1 MYKRYVIRA
10 VSIIFAAFVLLS
22 FAAVVSFTS
31 DGAPPPSFQ
40 KIKEDYRNSE
50 AILLD
55 RHGDV
60 IHELRID
67 QEGRRLD
74 WTAFKDISPSL
85 VTAVIRAEDKRF
97 YSHTG
102 MDWNAVG
109 ASIVNRI
116 TGGKARGASTITMQ
130 LAAKLKKDTRPQ
142 GMRRN
147 LQEKWRQMKAARQ
160 IEKSWTKEEILEGYL
175 NLVTFRGEIQGIAA
189 AARGLFDK
197 EPSGLNETESLIL
210 ASLIPSTHASLDQ
223 ISRRACRLG
232 STLASGVSSDEIE
245 ALVYERLGRPY
256 MVRPQIAL
264 APHVARILLKES
276 GESVRTTLD
285 GALQR
290 HVYEI
295 LNRRVGELKGR
306 NVQDGAVLVVDNATG
321 DVLAYVGNT
330 GPSSSAPHVDGIR
343 AVRQAG
349 STLKPFLYALA
360 IEKRLL
366 TAASMVEDTPLQI
379 STPTGLY
386 IPENYGNN
394 YLGIVSVR
402 TALSSSLNT
411 PAVRT
416 LLVVGIEPFVEMLK
430 RLGFASIRRGADYYG
445 FSIALG
451 SVDINLYE
459 LVNAYR
465 TLARGG
471 KSGELRFS
479 PDAKGMASRQMI
491 DPDAAFII
499 SCILADRESRSAT
512 FGLENVL
519 STRFW
524 TAVKTGTSK
533 DMRDNWCIGY
543 SAKYT
548 VGVWIGNFTGEPMW
562 NVTGVSGAAPV
573 WLEVMNLLHAGGGSG
588 AQKPTTGVVARR
600 VQFKDGVEPE
610 RLEWFLKGS
619 EPETVITA
627 NDRYGK
633 PRIMYPA
640 SRSIISID
648 PDIPEENQSV
658 TFKAEPVGVKFEWLL
673 NKRPLS
679 ASTTDTLLWKP
690 ERGDYVLSIMDQEHA
705 ILDSVTF
712 VVR

>member
-1 MYKRYVIRA
+1 
-10 VSIIFAAFVLLS
+10 
-22 FAAVVSFTS
+22 
-31 DGAPPPSFQ
+31 
-40 KIKEDYRNSE
+40 
-50 AILLD
+50 
-55 RHGDV
+55 
-60 IHELRID
+60 
-67 QEGRRLD
+67 
-74 WTAFKDISPSL
+74 
-85 VTAVIRAEDKRF
+85 
-97 YSHTG
+97 
-102 MDWNAVG
+102 
-109 ASIVNRI
+109 
-116 TGGKARGASTITMQ
+116 
-130 LAAKLKKDTRPQ
+130 
-142 GMRRN
+142 
-147 LQEKWRQMKAARQ
+147 
-160 IEKSWTKEEILEGYL
+160 
-175 NLVTFRGEIQGIAA
+175 
-189 AARGLFDK
+189 
-197 EPSGLNETESLIL
+197 
-210 ASLIPSTHASLDQ
+210 
-223 ISRRACRLG
+223 
-232 STLASGVSSDEIE
+232 
-245 ALVYERLGRPY
+245 

-264 APHVARILLKES
+264 APHVARMLLKES
-276 GESVRTTLD
+276 GERVRTTLD
-285 GALQR
+285 GRLQR

-295 LNRRVGELKGR
+295 MSRRIGDLKDR

-321 DVLAYVGNT
+321 DVLAYVGNS
-330 GPSSSAPHVDGIR
+330 GPSSSASHVDGIK

-360 IEKRLL
+360 IERRLL
-366 TAASMVEDTPLQI
+366 TAASMVEDAPLQI

-411 PAVRT
+411 PSVRT
-416 LLVVGIEPFVEMLK
+416 LVVVGVEPFVERLK
-430 RLGFASIRRGADYYG
+430 RLGFSIRKEADYYG

-451 SVDINLYE
+451 SVDISLYE

-471 KSGELRFS
+471 KSGELRFI
-479 PDAKGMASRQMI
+479 PDAKDVASSEMI

-499 SCILADRESRSAT
+499 SSILADRESRSAT

-519 STRFW
+519 ATRFW

-543 SAKYT
+543 SEKYT

-588 AQKPTTGVVARR
+588 AQKPTPGVVARR
-600 VQFKDGVEPE
+600 VQFKNGVEPE

-619 EPETVITA
+619 EPETVIA
-627 NDRYGK
+627 LNDRYEK

-640 SRSIISID
+640 QGSIISID

-658 TFKAEPVGVKFEWLL
+658 TFKAQPGGARFEWLL

-679 ASTTDTLLWKP
+679 AGVTDTLSWKP
-690 ERGDYVLSIMDQEHA
+690 ERGNHVLSIVDQEYA